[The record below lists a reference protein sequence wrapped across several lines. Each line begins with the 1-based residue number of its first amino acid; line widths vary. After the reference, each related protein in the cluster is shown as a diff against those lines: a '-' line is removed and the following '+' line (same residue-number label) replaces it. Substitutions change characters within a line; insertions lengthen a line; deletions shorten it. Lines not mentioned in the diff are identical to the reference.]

1 MTAMDTER
9 KPMTMS
15 EWIGAAT
22 MLVAVYVLVGLYW
35 ADSHASL
42 ASAFGIDKPLT
53 YALHVAAWPVLVF
66 TDLDVFG
73 LHLT

>member
-1 MTAMDTER
+1 MTATDTER
-9 KPMTMS
+9 EPMTMS
-15 EWIGAAT
+15 EWVGAAS
-22 MLVAVYVLVGLYW
+22 MVLACYVLVGLYW

-42 ASAFGIDKPLT
+42 VDAFGVDKPLT